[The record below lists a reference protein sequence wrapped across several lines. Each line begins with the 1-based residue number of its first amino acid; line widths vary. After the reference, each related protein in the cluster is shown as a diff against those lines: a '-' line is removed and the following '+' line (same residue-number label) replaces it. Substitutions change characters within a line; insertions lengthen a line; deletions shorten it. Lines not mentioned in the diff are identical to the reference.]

1 MRFAA
6 LMKALGLKGHRKPP
20 KRRTYRPMFDTLEE
34 RRVLATIYVDDDL
47 VQKPNADFT
56 SIQAAVDAA
65 NPGDTIKVSAG
76 FYEES
81 VVVDKELRILGAQDR
96 KDPRPKQ
103 ASLSKQSIVEAP
115 AGALNVFLLQ
125 ADTEL
130 SGFTIQ
136 DANDDGDP
144 LGVVGVNMDGNTS
157 GHFVAYNI
165 IQSVTFGI
173 YLNTDGV
180 ERTVVQRNLIR
191 HNNQAGAAAGNGI
204 YGDQGASDVMI
215 VENRFTNQGN
225 SGIILIPTF
234 DSETETLIG
243 TYTNI
248 AITGN
253 LMENGG
259 NAGVILANFSD
270 SIVNFNM
277 VKNHGGSAIY
287 FGGGS
292 TNVSVLNNTIKN
304 VAFSGINL
312 TFDYTGVGNTNFTI
326 ASNVITNAGDA
337 GIQLRGESEF
347 ITVRKN
353 RIEKCGIGIW
363 MRDVDNSSVI
373 DNRLEKGLGDGILNE
388 IVSTG
393 NFFHKNFAKNN
404 AGFDYHD
411 LSVGAGTAGTANTWT
426 KNKGQDASPP
436 GLIN

>member
-6 LMKALGLKGHRKPP
+6 LMKALGLKGRRKPL
-20 KRRTYRPMFDTLEE
+20 RGRTYRPMIDALEE
-34 RRVLATIYVDDDL
+34 RRVLATIYVDDDF
-47 VQKPNADFT
+47 VQKPDADFS
-56 SIQAAVDAA
+56 SIQDAVNAA

-81 VVVDKELRILGAQDR
+81 VVVDKELRILGARDR

-103 ASLSKQSIVEAP
+103 VGLSKQSIVEAP
-115 AGALNVFLLQ
+115 AGAANVFHLL

-136 DANDDGDP
+136 DSDDDGDP
-144 LGVVGVNMDGNTS
+144 LGVIGINMDGNTS

-165 IQSVTFGI
+165 IQSLTFGI

-180 ERTVVQRNLIR
+180 ERTVIQRNRIR
-191 HNNQAGAAAGNGI
+191 DNNQDGAGAGNGI
-204 YGDQGASDVMI
+204 YGDQGASNVMI

-225 SGIILIPTF
+225 TGIILVTPEAPVATF
-234 DSETETLIG
+234 S
-243 TYTNI
+243 NI
-248 AITGN
+248 AISGN

-259 NAGVILANFSD
+259 NAGMILVNLSD
-270 SIVNFNM
+270 SLINFNLI
-277 VKNHGGSAIY
+277 KNHGGSAIF

-292 TNVSVLNNTIKN
+292 TNVSILNNTIKN

-312 TFDYTGVGNTNFTI
+312 TFDYTGIGNTNFTI
-326 ASNVITNAGDA
+326 ESNVITNCGDA

-363 MRDVDNSSVI
+363 MRDVDNSIVV
-373 DNRLEKGLGDGILNE
+373 DNRLEKGFGDGILNE
-388 IVSTG
+388 AVSTG
-393 NFFHKNFAKNN
+393 NLYRKNFAKNN

-411 LSVGAGTAGTANTWT
+411 LSVGAGTAGTANTWI